1 MLPSTPRGLDG
12 EAYRGHVFWDEMFD
26 LPVYALHDPQLAKQ
40 LLMYRYR
47 RLPAAKQNAK
57 DAGFAG
63 AMYPWQSGE
72 VGDEQSQVVHL
83 NPLTNTWDPDYSSL
97 QRHVSL
103 AVAYNV
109 IMYTHITGDTD
120 FMADYG
126 LEMLEKSHGSGS
138 ARPSWTKTNRYTID
152 RVMGPGE
159 FHENYQL

>member
-1 MLPSTPRGLDG
+1 STQAIASGKIDASVNARGLDG

-47 RLPAAKQNAK
+47 RLPAANKNAQA
-57 DAGFAG
+57 AGFAG

-83 NPLTNTWDPDYSSL
+83 NPLTNTWDHDYSSL
-97 QRHVSL
+97 QRHISL

-109 IMYTHITGDTD
+109 IMYTHITGDQA
-120 FMADYG
+120 FMTDYG
-126 LEMLEKSHGSGS
+126 LEMLEEIAQFWLSK
-138 ARPSWTKTNRYTID
+138 AKFDEQTQR
-152 RVMGPGE
+152 
-159 FHENYQL
+159 